1 MPRQPNKKIGEAEK
15 LYKSGMKMVDISKKI
30 GVPEGTIRRWKH
42 DKCWDGNTKK
52 KQSERSEKKDEE
64 KANVRKRGAP
74 KGNQNAKGGKG
85 NPNPKPPPDPT
96 KHGAYRAVFMDAL
109 DEDEQEL
116 VGMVPEDEEQLLME
130 QIQLFSIRER
140 RILKAINKYR
150 EQKGEVS
157 VADLYRS
164 EAKRSF
170 KDDNEKEL
178 YEKKIREKVEKDE
191 RLPGESY
198 SIQTHT
204 TNKDLIIARLEQELS
219 SVQNKKTK
227 AIEALSKIRIE
238 RAKMEN
244 EAAGS
249 EVVDDWISAVLGGAT
264 DED

>member
-52 KQSERSEKKDEE
+52 KQSERSEKRDEE

-157 VADLYRS
+157 VVDLYRS
-164 EAKRSF
+164 ETKRSF

-178 YEKKIREKVEKDE
+178 YEKKIREKVEKDKW
-191 RLPGESY
+191 LPGESY

-244 EAAGS
+244 EAAGN
-249 EVVDDWISAVLGGAT
+249 EAVDDWISAVLGGAT